1 VLATVRRNAKESLN
15 NPQEKP
21 WSTASLDRPDSYPI
35 PPEALPAVLK
45 VWKSCIDKGRD
56 FTIRE
61 AKWAARLSALEQDPE
76 RLFFLASRHARTELM
91 FELIGRPFDS
101 TGLDRLLMGLP
112 MALKGDIGSF
122 LPLLAEQL
130 EDRTGGIKD
139 GVEQIKSAIKRK
151 KTKEGGTQ

>member
-1 VLATVRRNAKESLN
+1 
-15 NPQEKP
+15 
-21 WSTASLDRPDSYPI
+21 
-35 PPEALPAVLK
+35 
-45 VWKSCIDKGRD
+45 
-56 FTIRE
+56 
-61 AKWAARLSALEQDPE
+61 
-76 RLFFLASRHARTELM
+76 M